1 MYGSWRAEDDIAI
14 ITLEN
19 LFTIDLYNDMCML
32 ARERCIVLTEHQS
45 SINENMPTS
54 LLLYIAE
61 EYKRLFSGEKNKL
74 LHKSKRVPILERTS
88 LSYFGKLLQEGTP
101 GERRGTLWRRQF
113 QNVKNC

>member
-1 MYGSWRAEDDIAI
+1 MYGSWRAEDDIVI

-45 SINENMPTS
+45 SINENMPTR

-61 EYKRLFSGEKNKL
+61 EYKRLFSGEKTNCWQICQNTRK
-74 LHKSKRVPILERTS
+74 KNDQKNRTQILKTHNETVRELEIYVSSS
-88 LSYFGKLLQEGTP
+88 LYYRSIYP
-101 GERRGTLWRRQF
+101 
-113 QNVKNC
+113 